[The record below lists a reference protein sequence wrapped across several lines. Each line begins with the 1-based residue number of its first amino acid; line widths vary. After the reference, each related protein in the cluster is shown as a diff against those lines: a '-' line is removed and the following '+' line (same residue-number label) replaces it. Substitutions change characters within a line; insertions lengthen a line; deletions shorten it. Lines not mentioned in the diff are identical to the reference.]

1 MKKLI
6 NTFIP
11 ILFYITIWAICP
23 FGLFM
28 RFAIGSAVYVFIEVM
43 YDNTTDRWMAVMGG
57 SLFVFCGS
65 FDEWF
70 MVPNLAYWFLIALTI
85 VIIEY
90 IGGKPVSEDKNF
102 MRSAQCIRQGCFMKF
117 YLKNELIAKARI
129 CHSRGG
135 GNSGFSV
142 NSGSQL
148 HDFVWTGFA
157 VAI

>member
-90 IGGKPVSEDKNF
+90 IGGRLVNGDFHIWDYRKVGITIDGEWIPLHFGGQVCLPF
-102 MRSAQCIRQGCFMKF
+102 FAIWFF
-117 YLKNELIAKARI
+117 PIAPFLMWLDNILRFI
-129 CHSRGG
+129 
-135 GNSGFSV
+135 FP
-142 NSGSQL
+142 
-148 HDFVWTGFA
+148 
-157 VAI
+157 